1 MQFALMTVLI
11 MVAGTMFLMWIGDQ
25 ITERGVGN
33 GVSLIIS
40 VNIIHALPGAVTLA
54 WKTLV
59 YKDGAVVPM
68 GAMLLVAL
76 IAFLIIVVALV
87 VTVTQAQRRIPV
99 QYAKRVMGN
108 KMFNGAT
115 QYLPLKLNY
124 SGVMAR
130 HLRHGHPV
138 PSAGALLPDRPL
150 QHHAAVDRHQDE

>member
-1 MQFALMTVLI
+1 MYKRQVIDPGIQFALMTVLI

-59 YKDGAVVPM
+59 YKDGTVVPM

-76 IAFLIIVVALV
+76 IAFLIVVVALV

-124 SGVMAR
+124 SGVM
-130 HLRHGHPV
+130 PV
-138 PSAGALLPDRPL
+138 IFATAILSLCLLYTSD
-150 QHHAAVDRHQDE
+150 AADEL